1 MAEETDRP
9 ALVDAL
15 AAALLREIRRE
26 GEGYPSDIVI
36 TALALA
42 STAILAGALSE
53 RPTAEIHPFPCP
65 PKRSHW
71 LPSAGDTVWLGA
83 EAGQVFRV
91 LERGGEPII
100 DVNLYDGRGLQRV
113 PLSAVRPY
121 A

>member
-9 ALVDAL
+9 AVIDAL
-15 AAALLREIRRE
+15 AAALLREIRRA
-26 GEGYPSDIVI
+26 GDGYPSDIVI

-53 RPTAEIHPFPCP
+53 RPTAKILSFPCP
-65 PKRSHW
+65 PKGSHW

-83 EAGQVFRV
+83 RAGQVFNV
-91 LERGGEPII
+91 FERGGEPVI
-100 DVNLYDGRGLQRV
+100 DVDVYDGRGLQRV
-113 PLSAVRPY
+113 PLSALRPY